1 MVQPKL
7 NQMMS
12 DFIIPY
18 IKEPRMILVPLT
30 YTWNVIP
37 HIIPR
42 DKNDSCPSNLYIECY
57 TIHSSSFKSTFLN
70 THTGFHD
77 HGPGPGPVQI
87 VTCLLYIGA
96 A

>member
-7 NQMMS
+7 NQMLS
-12 DFIIPY
+12 GFIIPY

-42 DKNDSCPSNLYIECY
+42 DKNGSCPSNLYIECY
-57 TIHSSSFKSTFLN
+57 TIHSSEGRNGFSSGFPSAAPYGKSLGKPNPTLS
-70 THTGFHD
+70 
-77 HGPGPGPVQI
+77 
-87 VTCLLYIGA
+87 
-96 A
+96 

>member
-1 MVQPKL
+1 MVHPKL
-7 NQMMS
+7 KQMLS

-57 TIHSSSFKSTFLN
+57 TIHSSSGRNVWYITFLYN
-70 THTGFHD
+70 FPLVGKNHD
-77 HGPGPGPVQI
+77 KNYQPYCIKVKH
-87 VTCLLYIGA
+87 
-96 A
+96 

>member
-57 TIHSSSFKSTFLN
+57 TIHSSSGRNGFSSGFPSGCALGKSLGKPIPALT
-70 THTGFHD
+70 
-77 HGPGPGPVQI
+77 
-87 VTCLLYIGA
+87 
-96 A
+96 